1 MAKWVP
7 FPNAGE
13 FAYTTATLKKQWARL
28 HAGDCEPVPQTP
40 PEWDAWVQ
48 FHNGE
53 FQRAFELG
61 LKAGG
66 SGINAA
72 NKAACIYAT
81 YLEPKEKNRLD
92 LFLEVAERAALLQRE
107 QPQQPNAWYWE
118 AYALGRYSQ
127 GISVTRALAEG
138 LGTRVRKA
146 LETTIKL
153 ASRHADAHLALAAF
167 HAEVI
172 DKLGALVGGM
182 TYGARKDV
190 GLRLYRTA
198 LNLNPHSAI
207 TMIEYANGLVM
218 LEGEKRMAEASKL
231 YEEAAT
237 CKPADAMERLDV
249 EMAKAELQEG

>member
-7 FPNAGE
+7 FPHTGSFN
-13 FAYTTATLKKQWARL
+13 YTVASLKKHWTRL
-28 HAGDCEPVPQTP
+28 HAGDCEPLPQTTAQW
-40 PEWDAWVQ
+40 EAWVL

-53 FQRAFELG
+53 FQKAVEAG

-72 NKAACIYAT
+72 HKATCIYAT
-81 YLEPKEKNRLD
+81 YLEPKESQRLEW
-92 LFLEVAERAALLQRE
+92 FMGVAERTALWQR
-107 QPQQPNAWYWE
+107 QAPTQPNAWYWE

-153 ASRHADAHLALAAF
+153 APRHADAHIALAAF

-172 DKLGALVGGM
+172 DKVGALIGGM

-198 LNLNPHSAI
+198 LNLNPHSPIA
-207 TMIEYANGLVM
+207 MIEYANGLVM
-218 LEGEKRMAEASKL
+218 LEGEKRMAEATQL
-231 YEEAAT
+231 YEQAAA
-237 CKPADAMERLDV
+237 CEPADAMELLDV
-249 EMAKAELQEG
+249 EMAKAELLDQ

>member
-7 FPNAGE
+7 FPHAGE
-13 FAYTTATLKKQWARL
+13 FNYTAATLKKQWSRL
-28 HAGDCEPVPQTP
+28 HTGDCEPP
-40 PEWDAWVQ
+40 PETPAQWQAWTC

-53 FQRAFELG
+53 FQKAVELG

-81 YLEPKEKNRLD
+81 YLETREKNRLE
-92 LFLEVAERAALLQRE
+92 LFLEVAERALLLQRAS
-107 QPQQPNAWYWE
+107 PKQPNAWYWE

-153 ASRHADAHLALAAF
+153 APRHADAHIALAAF

-172 DKLGALVGGM
+172 DKLGILVGGM
-182 TYGARKDV
+182 TYGASKEV

-198 LNLNPHSAI
+198 LNLNPFSVMAL
-207 TMIEYANGLVM
+207 MEYANGLVM
-218 LEGEKRMAEASKL
+218 LEGDKRLTEATRL
-231 YEEAAT
+231 YEQAAAST
-237 CKPADAMERLDV
+237 PTDAMERLEV
-249 EMAKAELQEG
+249 EMAKTELLED